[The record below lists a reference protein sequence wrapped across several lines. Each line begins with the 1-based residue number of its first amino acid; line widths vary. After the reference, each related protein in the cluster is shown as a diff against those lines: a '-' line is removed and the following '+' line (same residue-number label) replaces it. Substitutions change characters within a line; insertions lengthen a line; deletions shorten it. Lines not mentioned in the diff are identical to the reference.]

1 MLETNP
7 DHPISVRE
15 ASLLVG
21 QWISRMGDVWVEGE
35 LSEIKIRP
43 GAGVVYMDLRDPSD
57 DYRISLKIF
66 TQYFKTLPEIKK
78 NARVIVN
85 LSPDYYAKTGSL
97 NYLVHELHQVGVGEL
112 MARLEALKAKLH
124 SEGLFDPSR
133 KKALP
138 FLPRQV
144 GVICGRNSD
153 AEKDVIE
160 NAKRRWPAV
169 SFIIKE
175 VAVQGAN
182 AVSEVSR
189 ALKALE
195 KISDVD
201 VIVITRGGGAFE
213 DLLPFSDESLLRLVA
228 ASSKPIVSAIGHEK
242 DQPLLDL
249 VADWRASTPT
259 DAGKKIVPDYD
270 QEVHSLSL
278 LRNRALTSVAIKIE
292 REDERIKTIMRRT
305 LTSLIHKIELNKGA
319 ISQLHAQ
326 LRALSPQQVL
336 DRGYAVVQQANG
348 KILRRAQDSVA
359 GEELVI
365 RVAEGEIGATSQGEV
380 TSTRVG

>member
-21 QWISRMGDVWVEGE
+21 QWISRMGAVWVEGE
-35 LSEIKIRP
+35 LSEIKVRP
-43 GAGVVYMDLRDPSD
+43 GAGTVFMDLRDTSD

-97 NYLVHELHQVGVGEL
+97 NYLVHELHQVGIGEL
-112 MARLEALKAKLH
+112 MARLEALKAKLQG
-124 SEGLFDPSR
+124 EGLFDPSR
-133 KKALP
+133 KKPLP
-138 FLPRQV
+138 FLPRRV

-153 AEKDVIE
+153 AEKDVVE

-169 SFIIKE
+169 NFVIKE
-175 VAVQGAN
+175 VAVQGAS
-182 AVSEVSR
+182 AVSEVSK
-189 ALKALE
+189 ALKSLE
-195 KISDVD
+195 KLEDVD
-201 VIVITRGGGAFE
+201 VIVITRGGGSFE

-228 ASSKPIVSAIGHEK
+228 ASRKPIVSAIGHEK

-270 QEVHSLSL
+270 QEVHAISL
-278 LRNRALTSVAIKIE
+278 LRARALSTVSTKIE
-292 REDERIKTIMRRT
+292 REFERIDTVMRRT
-305 LTSLIHKIELNKGA
+305 LTSLTHKVELNKGA

-326 LRALSPQQVL
+326 LRALSPQKVL
-336 DRGYAVVQQANG
+336 DRGYAVVQQADR
-348 KILRRAQDSVA
+348 KILRNADDSIS
-359 GEELVI
+359 GEELSI
-365 RVAEGEIGATSQGEV
+365 RLAAGEILATSKGKA
-380 TSTRVG
+380 TTTRVG

>member
-1 MLETNP
+1 
-7 DHPISVRE
+7 
-15 ASLLVG
+15 
-21 QWISRMGDVWVEGE
+21 
-35 LSEIKIRP
+35 
-43 GAGVVYMDLRDPSD
+43 
-57 DYRISLKIF
+57 
-66 TQYFKTLPEIKK
+66 
-78 NARVIVN
+78 
-85 LSPDYYAKTGSL
+85 
-97 NYLVHELHQVGVGEL
+97 
-112 MARLEALKAKLH
+112 
-124 SEGLFDPSR
+124 
-133 KKALP
+133 
-138 FLPRQV
+138 
-144 GVICGRNSD
+144 
-153 AEKDVIE
+153 
-160 NAKRRWPAV
+160 
-169 SFIIKE
+169 
-175 VAVQGAN
+175 
-182 AVSEVSR
+182 
-189 ALKALE
+189 
-195 KISDVD
+195 
-201 VIVITRGGGAFE
+201 VITRGGGAFE

-348 KILRRAQDSVA
+348 KILRRAKDSVA

-365 RVAEGEIGATSQGEV
+365 RVAEGEIAATSQGEV